1 MLFLQFLLNGL
12 LVGGLYA
19 LLALGIV
26 LIYKATRVF
35 NFALGEMLAVGAFIL
50 YTFMLYLGLPL
61 WAALPVTVLAAMA
74 LGLCIERVGLRPLIG
89 QPILAAIMATLSLSL
104 ILRGI
109 ALFVWGSPTV
119 SFPQKVLP
127 TKAVVIGEVFLSNE
141 LVWTFGVSVT
151 CFIALL
157 VFFRYTKTG
166 LFMRATAEG
175 HDVAQAAG
183 INVERIF
190 ALTWGIAAVVAAA
203 GGIMLGNRF
212 GIGITTLPMLAI
224 KAFPV
229 VLFGGLESIVGA
241 IVGGL
246 VIGVLESLVGGY
258 VDPQLSEISPYI
270 VLLLVLLVRPEGL
283 FGLQRIE
290 RI

>member
-1 MLFLQFLLNGL
+1 MLFLQFFLNGL
-12 LVGGLYA
+12 LIGGLYA

-26 LIYKATRVF
+26 LIYKATHVF
-35 NFALGEMLAVGAFIL
+35 NFALGEMLAVGAFFL
-50 YTFMLYLGLPL
+50 YTFMFFAGLPAWIAIPL
-61 WAALPVTVLAAMA
+61 TIVSAMM
-74 LGLCIERVGLRPLIG
+74 LGLCVERVGLRPLLG
-89 QPILAAIMATLSLSL
+89 QPILASIMATLSISL
-104 ILRGI
+104 ILRGV

-119 SFPQKVLP
+119 SLPEKIMP
-127 TKAVVIGEVFLSNE
+127 TKAMRMGDLFLSNE
-141 LVWTFGVSVT
+141 LIWTFVVSTVL
-151 CFIALL
+151 FIFLL
-157 VFFRYTKTG
+157 LFFRFTKTG

-212 GIGITTLPMLAI
+212 GIGITTLPMMGI

-229 VLFGGLESIVGA
+229 VLLGGLESIPGA
-241 IVGGL
+241 IIGGL
-246 VIGVLESLVGGY
+246 IIGVLESLVSGFA
-258 VDPQLSEISPYI
+258 DPQLAEISPYL
-270 VLLLVLLVRPEGL
+270 VLLLILLIRPEGL
-283 FGLQRIE
+283 FGLKRIE

>member
-1 MLFLQFLLNGL
+1 MLFLQFLINGL

-26 LIYKATRVF
+26 LIYKATHVF
-35 NFALGEMLAVGAFIL
+35 NFALGEMLAVGAFLL
-50 YTFMLYLGLPL
+50 YSFMYFLGLPL
-61 WAALPVTVLAAMA
+61 WAAFPATVAAAML
-74 LGLCIERVGLRPLIG
+74 LGLCLERVGLRPLIG

-104 ILRGI
+104 MLRGV
-109 ALFVWGSPTV
+109 AFVVWGSSTV
-119 SFPQKVLP
+119 SLPEKIMP
-127 TKAVVIGEVFLSNE
+127 TKALLIGDIFLSNE
-141 LVWTFGVSVT
+141 LIWTFVVSVAA
-151 CFIALL
+151 FAGLFL
-157 VFFRYTKTG
+157 FFRFTKTG

-190 ALTWGIAAVVAAA
+190 ALTWGIAAVIAAA

-212 GIGITTLPMLAI
+212 GIGVTTLPMMAI

-229 VLFGGLESIVGA
+229 VLFGGLESIAGA

-246 VIGVLESLVGGY
+246 VIGVIESMVGGL
-258 VDPQLSEISPYI
+258 VDPQLAEITPYI